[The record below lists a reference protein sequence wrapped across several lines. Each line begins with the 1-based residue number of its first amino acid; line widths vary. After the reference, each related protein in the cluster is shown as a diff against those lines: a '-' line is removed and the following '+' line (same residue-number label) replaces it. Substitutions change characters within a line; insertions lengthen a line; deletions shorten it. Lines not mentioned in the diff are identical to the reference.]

1 MKKSNLNKESRLAY
15 LKKVYKLNKELLISV
30 NAILNKDII
39 DENKTIH
46 LIKLLKGGITQIN
59 SGKNLE
65 FIYNL
70 HQKILIKSKITPKI
84 NKVLFVNFLT
94 MYTTLSIKKKNKIKF
109 ERKLLLLIEYYLM
122 IEQEIILSQQIEF
135 IIYIIHELIN
145 NHKNSSIFQFGFLY
159 LKICEILN
167 KRKLTYEFSNELNEI
182 KKIIC
187 INIPNNNKGKELTHL
202 LEKKSV
208 KL

>member
-1 MKKSNLNKESRLAY
+1 MKKTKVTKESRLAY
-15 LKKVYKLNKELLISV
+15 LKKVYKLNKELLISI
-30 NAILNKDII
+30 NSILNKDNV
-39 DENKTIH
+39 DEEKTIDI
-46 LIKLLKGGITQIN
+46 LTMLKGGITKIN

-70 HQKILIKSKITPKI
+70 HQKILIKSKVTPPI

-94 MYTTLSIKKKNKIKF
+94 MYNSLSTRKKNKIKY

-122 IEQEIILSQQIEF
+122 IEQDIILAQQIEF

-159 LKICEILN
+159 LKISEILN
-167 KRKLTYEFSNELNEI
+167 KRKLTFQYSNELNEI
-182 KKIIC
+182 KKIISL
-187 INIPNNNKGKELTHL
+187 NIPNSNKGKELTTL
-202 LEKKSV
+202 LEKKN
-208 KL
+208 